1 MSDSWIQLSKEQAH
15 RTKTAILCYLLVS
28 LRIRV
33 AVLSDAIFRLL
44 NRRQFRQLVE
54 LNVNIF
60 VIFRIVQ
67 EFGYIIL
74 VFDQIELS
82 VEINQWIFV
91 QGASDVLGFVF
102 VRDWI
107 KIERLGE
114 IF

>member
-1 MSDSWIQLSKEQAH
+1 
-15 RTKTAILCYLLVS
+15 
-28 LRIRV
+28 
-33 AVLSDAIFRLL
+33 LL
-44 NRRQFRQLVE
+44 NHCQFRQLVE
-54 LNVNIF
+54 LNINMF

-74 VFDQIELS
+74 VFDKIKLS

-102 VRDWI
+102 VGDWI
-107 KIERLGE
+107 KVERLRE